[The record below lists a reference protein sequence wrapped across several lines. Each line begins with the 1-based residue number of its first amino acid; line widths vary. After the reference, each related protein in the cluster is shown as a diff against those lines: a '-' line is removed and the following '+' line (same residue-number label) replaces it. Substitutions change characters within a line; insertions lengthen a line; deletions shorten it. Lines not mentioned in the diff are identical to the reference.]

1 LKGWGDPQ
9 GLRVAW
15 SFEQAQGC
23 LGDLGGGAVR
33 LLGDD
38 LAQGP
43 FVAAAARLR
52 WESRLLF
59 FCLPQRS
66 PDWLYRA
73 PPPCRSRHPRR
84 RYRASSRS
92 GWFAMSGD
100 VAGDGRTIVAPTAI
114 IDAMM
119 TTTNGGS
126 VTGIG
131 TALATTAHVMRA
143 VTVGIVAGIATTID
157 TGTKATLPRASVGV
171 IGVMGN
177 PAAGVALIRWVP
189 RR

>member
-1 LKGWGDPQ
+1 
-9 GLRVAW
+9 
-15 SFEQAQGC
+15 
-23 LGDLGGGAVR
+23 
-33 LLGDD
+33 
-38 LAQGP
+38 
-43 FVAAAARLR
+43 
-52 WESRLLF
+52 
-59 FCLPQRS
+59 
-66 PDWLYRA
+66 
-73 PPPCRSRHPRR
+73 
-84 RYRASSRS
+84 
-92 GWFAMSGD
+92 
-100 VAGDGRTIVAPTAI
+100 
-114 IDAMM
+114 MM

-157 TGTKATLPRASVGV
+157 TGTKATLPRASVGGL